1 MEDGKIL
8 VKQILVS
15 LSSYPGYKE
24 RIRDI
29 EVWEDDINHDIFLLD
44 ENATIEE
51 LNIWH
56 DSSIGVEC
64 FIDVNSSDDHVNF
77 IRNLCKEKIK
87 NFIDQEIQYWEQLLK
102 ALN

>member
-1 MEDGKIL
+1 MDEGKTL

-15 LSSYPGYKE
+15 VNLYPEFKE
-24 RIRDI
+24 LIRDI

-44 ENATIEE
+44 ENATIED
-51 LNIWH
+51 LTIWH
-56 DSSIGVEC
+56 DISLSVEC
-64 FIDVNSSDDHVNF
+64 FVDVNSSDDHVNF

-87 NFIDQEIQYWEQLLK
+87 NFIEQKIQYWEKLLK

>member
-1 MEDGKIL
+1 MDEGKTL

-56 DSSIGVEC
+56 DYSIGVEC
-64 FIDVNSSDDHVNF
+64 FVDVNSSDDHVNF